1 MTRKEEFKLIYS
13 YLQGKLSSNPAYEF
27 RPKRKDREKLDEFL
41 SNDKVGNLWEYL
53 TFQFNRQMFVLTL
66 SNLPIVPLMN
76 VIGKTAIDRWRKRT
90 KRDIY
95 FTSKFVMENELFNP
109 IESEEGISES
119 YLDEQRKLYFDSP
132 EGYILCD
139 SFDGYLL
146 DEEKCKGCRY
156 ILLCKEKW
164 KDKKETACG
173 DLNKEEKN

>member
-1 MTRKEEFKLIYS
+1 MTRKEEFKLTYS
-13 YLQGKLSSNPAYEF
+13 YLQGKLTSNPAYEF

-53 TFQFNRQMFVLTL
+53 TFQFNRQMFVLSL

-76 VIGKTAIDRWRKRT
+76 VIGKTAIDRWKKRT

-109 IESEEGISES
+109 IKNEEGGVSES

-139 SFDGYLL
+139 
-146 DEEKCKGCRY
+146 EEKCKGCRY
-156 ILLCKEKW
+156 IRLCKEKENE
-164 KDKKETACG
+164 KKERT
-173 DLNKEEKN
+173 

>member
-1 MTRKEEFKLIYS
+1 M
-13 YLQGKLSSNPAYEF
+13 
-27 RPKRKDREKLDEFL
+27 
-41 SNDKVGNLWEYL
+41 
-53 TFQFNRQMFVLTL
+53 
-66 SNLPIVPLMN
+66 VPLMN
-76 VIGKTAIDRWRKRT
+76 VIGKTAIDRWKKRT

-109 IESEEGISES
+109 IENEEGGVSES

-156 ILLCKEKW
+156 IRLCKEKENE
-164 KDKKETACG
+164 KKERT
-173 DLNKEEKN
+173 

>member
-1 MTRKEEFKLIYS
+1 
-13 YLQGKLSSNPAYEF
+13 
-27 RPKRKDREKLDEFL
+27 
-41 SNDKVGNLWEYL
+41 
-53 TFQFNRQMFVLTL
+53 MFVLTL
-66 SNLPIVPLMN
+66 SNLPMVPLMN
-76 VIGKTAIDRWRKRT
+76 VIGKTAIDRWKKRT

-109 IESEEGISES
+109 IENEEGGVSES

-156 ILLCKEKW
+156 IRLCKEKENE
-164 KDKKETACG
+164 KKERT
-173 DLNKEEKN
+173 